1 MSAGQSE
8 PREVSPLELFYD
20 LVFVFAISQLSHHL
34 LDDVTWRGAAETLVL
49 LCAVFTVWVQTTFEA
64 TYFDITRRQTQTG
77 ILIAMALGL
86 YMNAAIGAAFDNGGW
101 AFAVPLVVTQLA
113 RGVLTATFAP
123 TAPLRQH
130 YRRAL
135 TWMLASAPL
144 WVIGCAVSSELR
156 LWVWGA
162 AAAID
167 VTGIW
172 LAHPWP
178 HSRMDSREI
187 AFDDAHMTER
197 LRLFL
202 IIALGEAILTT
213 GTAISDAPTDA
224 PTLIAGAGGFAL
236 VAALWAPTSGDH
248 RASSSEAPF
257 GEPIRSGRRVW
268 APTGSTSCSPVWS
281 PPPSAARSSSATRS
295 TVAHSR
301 SGSSSAAARCCTSP
315 PRRGSFTSPR
325 TGHSSADGPDASS
338 SPWRYPWLRCSRSSP
353 PSESSP
359 SRSSLSPRS
368 PHATG
373 TQPPTPA
380 IQGLRHLGGAPC
392 AEVPT
397 SDPLLR
403 SAHLPLTQR

>member
-236 VAALWAPTSGDH
+236 VAALWALYFGGSPRIVERGTIRGADPIWTARMGANGQYVVLAGLVATAVGCEIVIGDPLDGGSFQVGFLLGGGPLLYVATQTWFLHITTHRPLVRRWTGCVILAVAIPMAAVLPVLATLGVVTVTLIALATFAPRHRYPTADTCDPG
-248 RASSSEAPF
+248 AP
-257 GEPIRSGRRVW
+257 
-268 APTGSTSCSPVWS
+268 
-281 PPPSAARSSSATRS
+281 
-295 TVAHSR
+295 
-301 SGSSSAAARCCTSP
+301 P
-315 PRRGSFTSPR
+315 PRRGAVR
-325 TGHSSADGPDASS
+325 
-338 SPWRYPWLRCSRSSP
+338 RSTH
-353 PSESSP
+353 E
-359 SRSSLSPRS
+359 
-368 PHATG
+368 
-373 TQPPTPA
+373 
-380 IQGLRHLGGAPC
+380 
-392 AEVPT
+392 
-397 SDPLLR
+397 
-403 SAHLPLTQR
+403 

>member
-1 MSAGQSE
+1 MPADQTE

-86 YMNAAIGAAFDNGGW
+86 YMNAAIGAAFDDGGW
-101 AFAVPLVVTQLA
+101 AFATPLVVTQLA
-113 RGVLTATFAP
+113 RGILTATHAP
-123 TAPLRQH
+123 TDPLRQH

-144 WVIGCAVSSELR
+144 WILGSAAPSELR

-178 HSRMDSREI
+178 HSRMNSREI
-187 AFDDAHMTER
+187 ALDDAHMTER

-213 GTAISDAPTDA
+213 GTAISESPTDP
-224 PTLIAGAGGFAL
+224 PTLIAGAAGFAL
-236 VAALWAPTSGDH
+236 VAALWALY
-248 RASSSEAPF
+248 F
-257 GEPIRSGRRVW
+257 G
-268 APTGSTSCSPVWS
+268 GSPHIVE
-281 PPPSAARSSSATRS
+281 R
-295 TVAHSR
+295 
-301 SGSSSAAARCCTSP
+301 AAASTGDPIWTARLGANGQYVVLAGLVATAVGCEIVIADPLDGGSLPVGFLLGGGPLLYVATQTWFLRITTHQPLARRWIGCAALAVAIPVAVALPRLATLGLVTATLIALATVT
-315 PRRGSFTSPR
+315 PRRLYTAQ
-325 TGHSSADGPDASS
+325 T
-338 SPWRYPWLRCSRSSP
+338 
-353 PSESSP
+353 
-359 SRSSLSPRS
+359 
-368 PHATG
+368 T
-373 TQPPTPA
+373 TT
-380 IQGLRHLGGAPC
+380 
-392 AEVPT
+392 
-397 SDPLLR
+397 
-403 SAHLPLTQR
+403 